1 MKLLCYALNDLHRG
15 WLRRPHDVSGWTIFQ
30 TGMRIGA
37 YR

>member
-1 MKLLCYALNDLHRG
+1 MKLLYYALNDLHRG
-15 WLRRPHDVSGWTIFQ
+15 WLRPHDVSGWTIFQ